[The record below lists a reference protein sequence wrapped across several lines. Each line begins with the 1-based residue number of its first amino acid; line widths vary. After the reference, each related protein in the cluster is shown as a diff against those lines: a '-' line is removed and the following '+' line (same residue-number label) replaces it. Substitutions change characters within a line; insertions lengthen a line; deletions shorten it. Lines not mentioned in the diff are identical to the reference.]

1 MKKFALLFALVLGFG
16 LTGVQ
21 AQSDSDKKASK
32 SCAQTCSKTAKKATK
47 QADAGS
53 ADAAAKLASL
63 DESIDVKVCEKS
75 GNVSYTRKA
84 VGDDGEA
91 KYEPVSYSASTN
103 KFVSLTDSEKKSC
116 CASGSGSGASAS
128 ASAGKAS
135 ASDSGA
141 ACCSKKGGKSSKKA
155 MKQTQAVDKKSS
167 K

>member
-103 KFVSLTDSEKKSC
+103 KFVSLTDSEKKILLCIRFRLRSEC
-116 CASGSGSGASAS
+116 ECE
-128 ASAGKAS
+128 
-135 ASDSGA
+135 
-141 ACCSKKGGKSSKKA
+141 CECRKSFSIGFR
-155 MKQTQAVDKKSS
+155 SS
-167 K
+167 LL